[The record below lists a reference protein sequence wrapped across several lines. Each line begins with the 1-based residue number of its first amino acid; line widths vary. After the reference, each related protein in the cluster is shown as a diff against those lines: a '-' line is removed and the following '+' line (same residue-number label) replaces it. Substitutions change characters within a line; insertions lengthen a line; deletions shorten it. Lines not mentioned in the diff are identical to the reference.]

1 MTKAI
6 LGKTPQG
13 KEIPID
19 VTRLLETRM
28 LVTAAS
34 GNGKSRTLRR
44 VFEQTAPLVQ
54 QFIIDPEGEFT
65 SLRERFDYV
74 ICAPSGADAVASP
87 RTAALLARKLLE
99 SGVSAILDIYDLK
112 PHDRHSFV
120 KLFLEAM
127 INAQKDLWR
136 PVLVGLDEAH
146 MFAPQN
152 ADCQSTGAVIDMA
165 TRGRKRGFCL
175 VPATQR
181 LSKLHKDVAAEMLN
195 KMIGGIE
202 LDVDVKRASD
212 DLGKT
217 FKEGRAMLRNLN
229 PGQFYVYGPA
239 LIRDITLVEVG
250 AVTTTHPGPGQRTMK
265 APPAP
270 SAKVMRTLK
279 ELADL
284 PQQAAEEAKTTQEL
298 QGQVRELRGQLAA
311 AEKRATAGGIPEAE
325 LKQIRAEEY
334 QRGFGE
340 GHLAG
345 VSEAPAIS
353 PGALEEIK
361 GALSRVRSAI
371 NQAAAAYK
379 QSDIALLDSIT
390 GAQVTIQ
397 NLESAPKKPIIRPVP
412 VKSAPIPKTRSA
424 PLPGPQ
430 VVKNQAGQVHG
441 LLDGQLSSSR
451 QKILDTLLEMEQLGT
466 RPMAKASLAA
476 ISGVSPK
483 SSGYQNNLGGLR
495 SAGLVEYV
503 SGDVQLTDAG
513 RAQAVPAQQLLS
525 LREVHDRWLGVLDK
539 SKEAILRTVLEAH
552 PAGMSKTDLAEA
564 IGVSPSSSGYQNNLG
579 ALRTLGAITYPAAG
593 RVAASKLLF
602 PEGLH

>member
-13 KEIPID
+13 KEILID

-44 VFEQTAPLVQ
+44 VCEQTAPLVQ
-54 QFIIDPEGEFT
+54 QFIIDPEGEFA

-74 ICAPSGADAVASP
+74 ICAPSGADAVATP
-87 RTAALLARKLLE
+87 RTAALLARRLLE

-127 INAQKDLWR
+127 INAPKDLWR

-229 PGQFYVYGPA
+229 PGQFYIYGPA
-239 LIRDITLVEVG
+239 LSRDITLVEVG
-250 AVTTTHPGPGQRTMK
+250 PVITTHPGPGQRTMK

-311 AEKRATAGGIPEAE
+311 AEKRPTAGGIPEAE

-340 GHLAG
+340 GL
-345 VSEAPAIS
+345 
-353 PGALEEIK
+353 
-361 GALSRVRSAI
+361 
-371 NQAAAAYK
+371 AAAPLGPVFLEDLGISLSQLKNEFDYAEADHIK
-379 QSDIALLDSIT
+379 HR
-390 GAQVTIQ
+390 Q
-397 NLESAPKKPIIRPVP
+397 NLQGQLQGLAKMVADAKKRKAP
-412 VKSAPIPKTRSA
+412 TA
-424 PLPGPQ
+424 PLPIKTTPRSSMRMTVPAGKTVAHVE
-430 VVKNQAGQVHG
+430 VVGDAAG
-441 LLDGQLSSSR
+441 LSSSR
-451 QKILDTLLEMEQLGT
+451 QKILDTLLGMEQLGI
-466 RPMAKASLAA
+466 RPTAKASLAA
-476 ISGVSPK
+476 LSGVSAK

-495 SAGLVEYV
+495 SAGFIEYV
-503 SGDVQLTDAG
+503 GTDVQLTDAG
-513 RAQAVPAQQLLS
+513 RAHAVPTEQLLT
-525 LREVHDRWLGVLDK
+525 LQEVHDRWLGVLDK
-539 SKEAILRTVLEAH
+539 SKATILRQLLDAH
-552 PAGMSKTDLAEA
+552 PDDMSKAELAEA

-579 ALRTLGAITYPAAG
+579 ALRTLGAITYPTGG
-593 RVAASKLLF
+593 RVVASKLLF